1 MKLLVKNFYLLLAFS
16 LVIFTVGGIIFYFI
30 LKTQIYQ
37 EIDQSLELEKD
48 RIVQKLMVSDTIP
61 EFYTSFENQITVQ
74 DRDQLKSPFKKISD
88 TLIYDTIENDF
99 IPFRKLET
107 NIQLYT
113 RTYKIDV
120 SKSLI
125 NKGDLISDI
134 LLLMS
139 FLFVSLLIILMLVNF
154 FISRKLLAPFYTT
167 MGIIKNYEVT
177 KSQSLNLPET
187 NTKEFA
193 LLNEVLNIMSKKI
206 HSDFLSLKE
215 FTENASHEMQTPL
228 SIIKAKLELL
238 IQDETLS
245 CEQLKLIQSISESAT
260 RLSKMSRALVLITRI
275 ESLQFKETRPVNV
288 NQSLD
293 KLLENFTEL
302 IHEKGIEVSK
312 EYKNQLIVTINPML
326 VEILLTN
333 LLSNAIKHNLSSGK
347 IIINIVGR
355 ELIIINTGKD
365 LDNEPDELFGR
376 FIKDKSKPDSL
387 GLGLSIV
394 KKIVE
399 TNKMRIDYSFDK
411 GYHILHVF
419 FDDEKHP

>member
-1 MKLLVKNFYLLLAFS
+1 
-16 LVIFTVGGIIFYFI
+16 
-30 LKTQIYQ
+30 
-37 EIDQSLELEKD
+37 LEKD